1 MQANTIIVRKLK
13 KRFVSII
20 VLNWNGKE
28 FIRKCLESIKRFSPS
43 KLFEVIVIDNG
54 SKDGSVQMLQE
65 MKKNGFLQKLI
76 LNPENLGFSKGNNQ
90 GFEIAD
96 GEFFFMLNNDTEVT
110 ENWLEN
116 LLNAAE
122 KYPNAAAIGAKIIDF
137 PMWEAHN
144 YKILPDRERMT
155 VCGGAMLMRR
165 QAVEKIGVLDAEH
178 FSPIYGE
185 ETDWCYRARNAGFK
199 IIETDSSI
207 IIHYGS
213 HDTTMQ
219 TGREKQFILMNTN
232 RLKAMLYNLT
242 LPEILRHVPGLGL
255 IFVNALR
262 AGKPIWILKAYWN
275 NAKNMKEISRER
287 KKRKAKIF

>member
-1 MQANTIIVRKLK
+1 MILLK
-13 KRFVSII
+13 KPIVSII

-28 FIRKCLESIKRFSPS
+28 FIKKCLESIKKFTSPE
-43 KLFEVIVIDNG
+43 LYEVIVVDNG
-54 SKDGSVQMLQE
+54 SKDGSVEMLQQ
-65 MKKNGFLQKLI
+65 MKKQDFLHKLI
-76 LNPENLGFSKGNNQ
+76 LNRENLGFSKGNNQ
-90 GFEIAD
+90 GFEIAE

-110 ENWLEN
+110 AGWLEN
-116 LLNAAE
+116 LLE
-122 KYPNAAAIGAKIIDF
+122 KAKQYPNAAAIGAKIIDF
-137 PMWEAHN
+137 PMWEKHD

-165 QAVEKIGVLDAEH
+165 QAVEKIGMLDAEH

-213 HDTTMQ
+213 HDTTKQ
-219 TGREKQFILMNTN
+219 TGKEKQFILMNTN

-242 LPEILRHVPGLGL
+242 ISEMIRHVPGLGL
-255 IFVNALR
+255 IFVNALSSGQ
-262 AGKPIWILKAYWN
+262 GKLILQAYWN
-275 NAKNMKEISRER
+275 NAKNLKEIAEER
-287 KKRKAKIF
+287 KKRKAKLI

>member
-1 MQANTIIVRKLK
+1 VILLK
-13 KRFVSII
+13 KPIVSII

-28 FIRKCLESIKRFSPS
+28 FIKKCLESIKKFTSPE
-43 KLFEVIVIDNG
+43 LYEVIVVDNG
-54 SKDGSVQMLQE
+54 SKDGSVEMLQQ
-65 MKKNGFLQKLI
+65 MKKQDFLHKLI
-76 LNPENLGFSKGNNQ
+76 LNRENLGFSKGNNQ
-90 GFEIAD
+90 GFEIAE

-110 ENWLEN
+110 AGWLEN
-116 LLNAAE
+116 LLE
-122 KYPNAAAIGAKIIDF
+122 KAKQYPNAAAIGAKIIDF
-137 PMWEAHN
+137 PMWEKHD

-165 QAVEKIGVLDAEH
+165 QAVEKIGMLDAEH

-213 HDTTMQ
+213 HDTTKQ
-219 TGREKQFILMNTN
+219 TGKEKQFILMNTN

-242 LPEILRHVPGLGL
+242 ISEMIRHVPGLGL
-255 IFVNALR
+255 IFVNALSSGQ
-262 AGKPIWILKAYWN
+262 GKLILQAYWN
-275 NAKNMKEISRER
+275 NAKNLKEIAEER
-287 KKRKAKIF
+287 KKRKAKLI

>member
-96 GEFFFMLNNDTEVT
+96 GEFFFMLKKSQEQIR
-110 ENWLEN
+110 LR
-116 LLNAAE
+116 LLFSVMILIMILFLQ
-122 KYPNAAAIGAKIIDF
+122 KTFIG
-137 PMWEAHN
+137 
-144 YKILPDRERMT
+144 
-155 VCGGAMLMRR
+155 
-165 QAVEKIGVLDAEH
+165 
-178 FSPIYGE
+178 
-185 ETDWCYRARNAGFK
+185 
-199 IIETDSSI
+199 
-207 IIHYGS
+207 
-213 HDTTMQ
+213 
-219 TGREKQFILMNTN
+219 KQ
-232 RLKAMLYNLT
+232 
-242 LPEILRHVPGLGL
+242 H
-255 IFVNALR
+255 
-262 AGKPIWILKAYWN
+262 
-275 NAKNMKEISRER
+275 
-287 KKRKAKIF
+287 

>member
-1 MQANTIIVRKLK
+1 MK
-13 KRFVSII
+13 KPIVSIV

-28 FIRKCLESIKRFSPS
+28 FIKKCLESIKKFSPEG
-43 KLFEVIVIDNG
+43 KYEIIVIDNG
-54 SKDGSVQMLQE
+54 SRDGSVELLQK
-65 MKKNGFLQKLI
+65 MKKQGFLQKLI
-76 LNPENLGFSKGNNQ
+76 LNETNLGFSKGNNQ
-90 GFEIAD
+90 GFEVAE

-122 KYPNAAAIGAKIIDF
+122 KYPNAAAIGAKIIDY
-137 PMWEAHN
+137 PMWKKGN

-155 VCGGAMLMRR
+155 VCGGAMLMRAA
-165 QAVEKIGVLDAEH
+165 AVKKIGVLDAEH

-199 IIETDSSI
+199 IIETDSST

-213 HDTTMQ
+213 HDTTKQ
-219 TGREKQFILMNTN
+219 TGKEKQFVLMNTN

-242 LPEILRHVPGLGL
+242 ILEMIRHVPGLGL
-255 IFVNALR
+255 IFVNAFR
-262 AGKPIWILKAYWN
+262 SGQGKLILQAYWN
-275 NAKNMKEISRER
+275 NLKNLKEIARER
-287 KKRKAKIF
+287 KKRKARCF

>member
-1 MQANTIIVRKLK
+1 VVLLK
-13 KRFVSII
+13 KPIVSII
-20 VLNWNGKE
+20 VLNWNGKD
-28 FIRKCLESIKRFSPS
+28 FIKKCLESIRKFSP
-43 KLFEVIVIDNG
+43 KGIFEVIVIDNG
-54 SKDGSVQMLQE
+54 SKDGSVPMLEKMEKQ
-65 MKKNGFLQKLI
+65 GFLHKLI
-76 LNPENLGFSKGNNQ
+76 LNETNLGFSEGNNQ
-90 GFEIAD
+90 GFKIAE

-116 LLNAAE
+116 LLE
-122 KYPNAAAIGAKIIDF
+122 KAKEYPHAAAIGAKIIDF
-137 PMWEAHN
+137 PMWEKHN
-144 YKILPDRERMT
+144 YQILPDRERMT
-155 VCGGAMLMRR
+155 VCGGAMLMP
-165 QAVEKIGVLDAEH
+165 AHVVKKIGMLDAEH
-178 FSPIYGE
+178 FYPIYGE
-185 ETDWCYRARNAGFK
+185 ETDWCYRARNAGFE
-199 IIETDSSI
+199 IIETDASI

-275 NAKNMKEISRER
+275 NAKNMKEISAR
-287 KKRKAKIF
+287 KKKKKGKNILKD